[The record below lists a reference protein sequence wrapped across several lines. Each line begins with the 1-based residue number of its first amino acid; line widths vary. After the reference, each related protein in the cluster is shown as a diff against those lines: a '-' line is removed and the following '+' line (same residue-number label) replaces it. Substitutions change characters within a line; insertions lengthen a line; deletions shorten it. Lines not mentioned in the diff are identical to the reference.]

1 MYKSIFLLTTI
12 LFWNN
17 LSYSSVEINK
27 QFFRYFKK
35 KPSIERLIE
44 SKDEE
49 DKDWKLEAEIDG
61 IKIESKIVE
70 CTKTNLGFDRELV
83 ILRFTNLT
91 ERDLLI
97 SYDFIEYRNEVCTT
111 CDKMPEYRYQVMLK
125 AKSSLEGDCLN
136 TNLNQLK
143 IFSHFLDPRFR
154 KLKDELTDFQF
165 KNIVVLEVKNLEK

>member
-1 MYKSIFLLTTI
+1 MHKSFFLLITI

-17 LSYSSVEINK
+17 ISYSSGEINK
-27 QFFRYFKK
+27 PFFGYFTIR
-35 KPSIERLIE
+35 PSIERHI
-44 SKDEE
+44 KTKYEE
-49 DKDWKLEAEIDG
+49 DKDWKLETETDG
-61 IKIESKIVE
+61 IRIESKIVE

-165 KNIVVLEVKNLEK
+165 KNIVVLEVKNIKK